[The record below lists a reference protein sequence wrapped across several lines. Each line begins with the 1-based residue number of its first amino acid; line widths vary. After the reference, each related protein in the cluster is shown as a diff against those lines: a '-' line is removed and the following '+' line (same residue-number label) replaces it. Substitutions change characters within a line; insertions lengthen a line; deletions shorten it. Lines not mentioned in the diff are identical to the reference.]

1 MGLMGGGKFTP
12 LGGSKDITLNDKDGV
27 DYVAIRD
34 NTGFPAIKLMSNG
47 DIQMKGQVRRTL
59 TN

>member
-12 LGGSKDITLNDKDGV
+12 LGGSKDITLNDRLGV
-27 DYVAIRD
+27 DYAVIRD
-34 NTGFPAIKLMSNG
+34 NTGFPIIKFMSNG
-47 DIQMKGQVRRTL
+47 DIQMKGQIKRTT